1 MRRNQMLG
9 TILAVSLFVGCS
21 TTGPFNREKLSLPT
35 GPSYV
40 GGRGIQL
47 FPTSPKLLPNIKD
60 AMSELNMHSI
70 VQNED
75 PSGLIVLEGKTA
87 AEVNIRTTVQTSG
100 VNSTVSVKIGWFGDE
115 PLTRALLD
123 RIGLKQG
130 KLPEQPNPNAAT
142 TDTDEKAAEKPK
154 SQGIFSRDAVP
165 DAVML
170 RDQVENGNMPA
181 IAR

>member
-1 MRRNQMLG
+1 MRRNKVLG

-47 FPTSPKLLPNIKD
+47 FPTSPKLVQNVKD
-60 AMSELNMHSI
+60 AMSELNMHGI

-75 PSGLIVLEGKTA
+75 PSGLIVLEAKTA
-87 AEVNIRTTVQTSG
+87 DESNIRTTLQSSG
-100 VNSTVSVKIGWFGDE
+100 VNSTVSIKIGWFGNE
-115 PLTRALLD
+115 PLTRGLLEL
-123 RIGLKQG
+123 IGRKQG

-142 TDTDEKAAEKPK
+142 TETDEKAAEKPK
-154 SQGIFSRDAVP
+154 SQGIFSREAVP